1 MERLG
6 RFFGAFLSVM
16 LFMGIYSIAEEITL
30 TTYYPAPYGA
40 YNELSVSQQQE
51 KAVGELKTSAL
62 TVLST
67 TDDTETMPLISAST
81 KLNGMLLDSEDATD
95 SYYILNIR
103 AGEPLTSKFYVR
115 ADGNVGIG
123 TAVPTTALDVNGTI
137 NATSYSTTD
146 GAVGVTTGTFLTADL
161 KTVTVKNGII
171 VSITG
176 P

>member
-6 RFFGAFLSVM
+6 RFFGAFLSIM
-16 LFMGIYSIAEEITL
+16 LFMGIYSMAEEITL

-51 KAVGELKTSAL
+51 KAVSESKTSAL
-62 TVLST
+62 TVLSIT
-67 TDDTETMPLISAST
+67 EDTKTMPLISAGT
-81 KLNGMLLDSEDATD
+81 KSNGMLLDSENTTD
-95 SYYILNIR
+95 LYYILNIR
-103 AGEPLTSKFYVR
+103 SGAALTSRFYVR

-123 TAVPTTALDVNGTI
+123 TDDPTTALDVNGTI
-137 NATSYSTTD
+137 NATSYSTTGGATGATGSFTTTD
-146 GAVGVTTGTFLTADL
+146 G
-161 KTVTVKNGII
+161 KTVTVTNGII